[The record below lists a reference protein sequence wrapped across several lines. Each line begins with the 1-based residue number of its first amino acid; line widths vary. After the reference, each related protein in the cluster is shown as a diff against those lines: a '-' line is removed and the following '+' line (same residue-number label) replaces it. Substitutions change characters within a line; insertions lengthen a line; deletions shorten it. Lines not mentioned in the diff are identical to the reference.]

1 MEKNY
6 KYSSNHGFDLDVTI
20 GKFAEQA
27 NGECY
32 IRSGDTSLLVTAVA
46 SEKPREGI
54 DFFPLICDFQEK
66 LYAVGKIP
74 GGFLKREGKAS
85 DEATLISRQMDRPLR
100 PLFPENYYND
110 VQVIATVLSMDEDNK
125 PDCLSTIGASI
136 ALGISDIPFNGPVA
150 AVSVG
155 FVDGN
160 FIINPNEEQREKSLL
175 DLTVAGSKDAINM
188 VEAGANELTEDQML
202 EAMLLAHEEI
212 GHICEFTQLIID
224 EIGKEKNLVEVIV
237 PSELE
242 EKIIAEFSEDIKGSI
257 RTTDKMERGEA
268 MFNIEE
274 AAKERFLEEYPDS
287 EDEIHRVIDDI
298 MKKEVRRMISIDK
311 IRPDGREMKEIRPLS
326 AEVGTLPRVHGSG
339 LFKRGQTQVL
349 SVVTLGST
357 ADVQIIDGLNRKEI
371 QKRYMHQYNFP
382 PFSVGDVKPLRAPGR
397 REIGHGHLA
406 ERALIPVLPDPSE
419 FPYTIRVVSEVLS
432 SNGSSSQASICG
444 STLSLMDA
452 GVPIKKPVAGIAMGL
467 IKEEDSISI
476 LTDIQGLEDH
486 LGDMDF
492 KVAGT
497 RDGITALQM
506 DMKISGITR
515 EVLEESLDNAKE
527 ARMQILDLIDK
538 TIESPREDISDFAP
552 RLFTI
557 DIDPE
562 KVRDVIGSGGK
573 TINKIIDETGVTIET
588 EDDGH
593 ITVASVDGESGKR
606 AIEMIK
612 SIVTDPKAG
621 DVYTGKVTR
630 IMNFGAFVE
639 IAIGKEGLLHISQI
653 DHKRVEKVEDILNVG
668 DEVTVKV
675 TEIDRQGRINLS
687 RKALLEKP
695 EGSESDDKDDHR
707 QRRDNKRRNDKSEA
721 WPADED
727 PRNLNN

>member
-32 IRSGDTSLLVTAVA
+32 IKSGDTSLLVTAVA

-110 VQVIATVLSMDEDNK
+110 VQVIATVFSMDEDNK

-155 FVDGN
+155 YVDGEY
-160 FIINPNEEQREKSLL
+160 IINPNEAQREKSLL

-188 VEAGANELTEDQML
+188 VEAGANELTEDKML
-202 EAMLLAHEEI
+202 EAMLIAHEEI
-212 GHICEFTQLIID
+212 GHICDFIQTIID
-224 EIGKEKNLVEVIV
+224 EIGKEKNMVEVIV

-242 EKIIAEFSEDIKGSI
+242 EKIIEEYSEAIKGSI

-268 MFNIEE
+268 IFNIEE
-274 AAKERFLEEYPDS
+274 AAKEKFLEDYPES

-311 IRPDGREMKEIRPLS
+311 IRPDGRQMKEIRPLS

-349 SVVTLGST
+349 SVVTLGSP

-382 PFSVGDVKPLRAPGR
+382 PFSVGDIKPLRAPGR
-397 REIGHGHLA
+397 REIGHGRLA
-406 ERALIPVLPDPSE
+406 ERALIPVLPELSE

-515 EVLEESLDNAKE
+515 EVLEESLANAKE
-527 ARMQILDLIDK
+527 ARMQILDLIES
-538 TIESPREDISDFAP
+538 TIQNPREDISEFAP

-653 DHKRVEKVEDILNVG
+653 DHKRVGKVEDVLSVG
-668 DEVTVKV
+668 DEVKVEV
-675 TEIDRQGRINLS
+675 TEIDKQGRINLS
-687 RKALLEKP
+687 RKALLPKP
-695 EGSESDDKDDHR
+695 ERDEREER
-707 QRRDNKRRNDKSEA
+707 QERKERPRKQEA

-727 PRNLNN
+727 PRDHNN

>member
-1 MEKNY
+1 MIKNY
-6 KYSSNHGFDLDVTI
+6 NYTSKNGYELEVTI

-27 NGECY
+27 NGACY
-32 IRSGDTSLLVTAVA
+32 IKSGDTSLLVTAVA

-74 GGFLKREGKAS
+74 GGFLRREGKAS
-85 DEATLISRQMDRPLR
+85 DGATLIARQMDRPLR

-110 VQVIATVLSMDEDNK
+110 VQVIATVLSMDHDHL
-125 PDCLSTIGASI
+125 PDPLTTIGASI
-136 ALGISDIPFNGPVA
+136 ALGISDIPFDGPVGA
-150 AVSVG
+150 CMVG
-155 FVDGN
+155 KVDGKL
-160 FIINPNEEQREKSLL
+160 IVNPKEEDRKKSDLE
-175 DLTVAGSKDAINM
+175 LTVAGKKGAINM
-188 VEAGANELTEDQML
+188 VEAGANELDEAEML
-202 EAMLLAHEEI
+202 EAMLLALEEI
-212 GHICEFTQLIID
+212 GDISDFIQTIID
-224 EIGKEKNLVEVIV
+224 DIGKEKKEVEAHEETELDRLI
-237 PSELE
+237 SENFE
-242 EKIIAEFSEDIKGSI
+242 EEIKNSI
-257 RTTDKMERGEA
+257 RTTDKTEREDNI
-268 MFNIEE
+268 FRIEE
-274 AAKERFLEEYPDS
+274 EAKEKFLEDYPES
-287 EDEIHRVIDDI
+287 EDEIHRRIDDI

-311 IRPDGREMKEIRPLS
+311 IRPDGRDLTEIRPLS
-326 AEVGTLPRVHGSG
+326 AEVEVLPRVHGSG
-339 LFKRGQTQVL
+339 LFQRGQTQVL
-349 SVVTLGST
+349 SVVTLGSP
-357 ADVQIIDGLNRKEI
+357 ADSQIIDGLNVEDI

-382 PFSVGDVKPLRAPGR
+382 PFCVGDVRPLRGPGR

-406 ERALIPVLPDPSE
+406 ERALVPVLPDE
-419 FPYTIRVVSEVLS
+419 KDFPYTIRVVSEVLS

-467 IKEEDSISI
+467 IKEDDSISI

-506 DMKISGITR
+506 DMKISGITK
-515 EVLEESLDNAKE
+515 EVLEQSLADAKD
-527 ARMQILDLIDK
+527 ARFRILDVIEKAIDK
-538 TIESPREDISDFAP
+538 PRAELSEYAP
-552 RLFTI
+552 RLYTI
-557 DIDPE
+557 DIDPD
-562 KVRDVIGSGGK
+562 KVREVIGSGGK
-573 TINKIIDETGVTIET
+573 TINKIIDATGVKIDT

-593 ITVASVDGESGKR
+593 ITVASDNGASGKK

-612 SIVTDPKAG
+612 AIVTDPKPG
-621 DVYTGKVTR
+621 DIYEGKVVR

-653 DHKRVEKVEDILNVG
+653 AHHRVGKVEDELAIG
-668 DEVTVKV
+668 DTVKVKV

-695 EGSESDDKDDHR
+695 EKA
-707 QRRDNKRRNDKSEA
+707 EA
-721 WPADED
+721 WPVDESPYKND
-727 PRNLNN
+727 KKEQN

>member
-1 MEKNY
+1 MIKNY
-6 KYSSNHGFDLDVTI
+6 NYTSKNGYELEVTI

-27 NGECY
+27 NGACY
-32 IRSGDTSLLVTAVA
+32 IKSGDTSLLVTAVA

-74 GGFLKREGKAS
+74 GGFLRREGKAS
-85 DEATLISRQMDRPLR
+85 DGATLIARQMDRPLR

-110 VQVIATVLSMDEDNK
+110 VQVIATVLSMDHDHL
-125 PDCLSTIGASI
+125 PDPLTTIGASI
-136 ALGISDIPFNGPVA
+136 ALGISDIPFDGPVGA
-150 AVSVG
+150 CMVG
-155 FVDGN
+155 KVDGKL
-160 FIINPNEEQREKSLL
+160 IVNPKEEDRKNSDLE
-175 DLTVAGSKDAINM
+175 LTVAGKKGAINM
-188 VEAGANELTEDQML
+188 VEAGANELVEAEML
-202 EAMLLAHEEI
+202 EAMLLALEEI
-212 GHICEFTQLIID
+212 GDISDFIQTIID
-224 EIGKEKNLVEVIV
+224 DIGKEKKEVEPHQETELDRLI
-237 PSELE
+237 SENFE
-242 EKIIAEFSEDIKGSI
+242 EEIKNSI
-257 RTTDKMERGEA
+257 RTTDKTEREGNI
-268 MFNIEE
+268 FRIEE
-274 AAKERFLEEYPDS
+274 EAKEKFLEDYPES
-287 EDEIHRVIDDI
+287 EDEIHRRIDDI

-311 IRPDGREMKEIRPLS
+311 IRPDGRDLTEIRPLS
-326 AEVGTLPRVHGSG
+326 AEVEVLPRVHGSG
-339 LFKRGQTQVL
+339 LFQRGQTQVL
-349 SVVTLGST
+349 SVVTLGSP
-357 ADVQIIDGLNRKEI
+357 ADSQIIDGLNVEDI

-382 PFSVGDVKPLRAPGR
+382 PFCVGDVRPLRGPGR

-406 ERALIPVLPDPSE
+406 ERALVPVLPDE
-419 FPYTIRVVSEVLS
+419 KDFPYTIRVVSEVLS

-467 IKEEDSISI
+467 IKEDDSISI

-506 DMKISGITR
+506 DMKISGITK
-515 EVLEESLDNAKE
+515 EVLEQSLADAKD
-527 ARMQILDLIDK
+527 ARFRILDVIEKAIDK
-538 TIESPREDISDFAP
+538 PRAELSEYAP
-552 RLFTI
+552 RLYTI
-557 DIDPE
+557 DIDPD
-562 KVRDVIGSGGK
+562 KVREVIGSGGK
-573 TINKIIDETGVTIET
+573 TINKIIDATGVKIDT

-593 ITVASVDGESGKR
+593 ITVASDNGASGKK

-612 SIVTDPKAG
+612 AIVTDPKPG
-621 DVYTGKVTR
+621 DIYEGKVVR

-653 DHKRVEKVEDILNVG
+653 AHHRVGKVEDELAIG
-668 DEVTVKV
+668 DTVKVKV

-695 EGSESDDKDDHR
+695 EKA
-707 QRRDNKRRNDKSEA
+707 EA
-721 WPADED
+721 WPVDESPYKND
-727 PRNLNN
+727 KKEQN

>member
-6 KYSSNHGFDLDVTI
+6 KYTSNHGYELEVTT

-32 IRSGDTSLLVTAVA
+32 IKNGDTSLLVTAVA

-74 GGFLKREGKAS
+74 GGFLKREGKAT
-85 DEATLISRQMDRPLR
+85 DDGTLISRQMDRPLR

-110 VQVIATVLSMDEDNK
+110 VQVIATVLSMDEDHL
-125 PDCLSTIGASI
+125 PDYLSTIGASI
-136 ALGISDIPFNGPVA
+136 ALGVSDIPFAGPVA

-155 FVDGN
+155 YVDGN
-160 FIINPNEEQREKSLL
+160 LIINPSEEERKNSKL
-175 DLTVAGSKDAINM
+175 DLKVAGTADAINM
-188 VEAGANELTEDQML
+188 VEAGANELTEDTML

-212 GHICEFTQLIID
+212 RSICEFTQSIID
-224 EIGKEKNLVEVIV
+224 EIGKEKNLVEVPV

-242 EKIIAEFSEDIKGSI
+242 EKIIEEYSDAIKESI
-257 RTTDKMERGEA
+257 RTTDKMERGDAIFE
-268 MFNIEE
+268 IEE
-274 AAKERFLEEYPDS
+274 AAKEKYLEEYPET
-287 EDEIHRVIDDI
+287 EDEIHRSIDNI
-298 MKKEVRRMISIDK
+298 MKREVRRMISIDK
-311 IRPDGREMKEIRPLS
+311 IRPDGRDLKEIRELS
-326 AEVGTLPRVHGSG
+326 AEAGLIPRVHGSG

-349 SVVTLGST
+349 SITTLGSPS
-357 ADVQIIDGLNRKEI
+357 DVQIIDGLNREEI
-371 QKRYMHQYNFP
+371 HKRYMHQYNFP

-397 REIGHGHLA
+397 REIGHGRLA
-406 ERALIPVLPDPSE
+406 ERALIPVLPEQSE

-506 DMKISGITR
+506 DMKISGISR
-515 EVLEESLDNAKE
+515 EVLEESLQNAKE
-527 ARMQILDLIDK
+527 ARMQILDLIES
-538 TIESPREDISDFAP
+538 TIDSPREDISDYAP

-557 DIDPE
+557 NIDPE

-573 TINKIIDETGVTIET
+573 TINKIIDETGVSIET

-593 ITVASVDGESGKR
+593 ITVASTDGVSGKK
-606 AIEMIK
+606 AIEMIR
-612 SIVTDPKAG
+612 SIVTDPEVG
-621 DVYTGKVTR
+621 DIYTGKVTK
-630 IMNFGAFVE
+630 IMNFGAFVQ

-653 DHKRVEKVEDILNVG
+653 DHARTDKVEDVLA
-668 DEVTVKV
+668 
-675 TEIDRQGRINLS
+675 LS
-687 RKALLEKP
+687 LI
-695 EGSESDDKDDHR
+695 HI
-707 QRRDNKRRNDKSEA
+707 
-721 WPADED
+721 
-727 PRNLNN
+727 

>member
-32 IRSGDTSLLVTAVA
+32 IKSGDTSLLVTAVA

-110 VQVIATVLSMDEDNK
+110 VQVIATVFSMDEDNK

-155 FVDGN
+155 YVDGEY
-160 FIINPNEEQREKSLL
+160 IINPNEEQREKSLL
-175 DLTVAGSKDAINM
+175 ELTVAGSKDAINM
-188 VEAGANELTEDQML
+188 VEAGANELNEDQML
-202 EAMLLAHEEI
+202 EAMLIAHEEI
-212 GHICEFTQLIID
+212 GHICDFIQTIID
-224 EIGKEKNLVEVIV
+224 EIGKEKNMVELIV

-242 EKIIAEFSEDIKGSI
+242 EKIIAEYSEDIKGSI

-268 MFNIEE
+268 IFNIEE
-274 AAKERFLEEYPDS
+274 AAKEKFLEDYPES

-311 IRPDGREMKEIRPLS
+311 IRPDGRQMKEIRPLS

-349 SVVTLGST
+349 SVVTLGSP

-382 PFSVGDVKPLRAPGR
+382 PFSVGDIKPLRAPGR
-397 REIGHGHLA
+397 REIGHGRLS
-406 ERALIPVLPDPSE
+406 ERALIPVLPELSE

-515 EVLEESLDNAKE
+515 EVLEESLANAKE
-527 ARMQILDLIDK
+527 ARMQILDLIES
-538 TIESPREDISDFAP
+538 TIENPREDISEFAP

-653 DHKRVEKVEDILNVG
+653 DHKRVGKVEDVLSVG
-668 DEVTVKV
+668 DEVKVEV
-675 TEIDRQGRINLS
+675 TEIDKQGRINLS
-687 RKALLEKP
+687 RKALLPKP
-695 EGSESDDKDDHR
+695 ERDER
-707 QRRDNKRRNDKSEA
+707 QERKERPRKQEA

-727 PRNLNN
+727 PRDHNN

>member
-6 KYSSNHGFDLDVTI
+6 KYTSNHGYELEVTI

-32 IRSGDTSLLVTAVA
+32 IRNGETSLLVTAVA

-85 DEATLISRQMDRPLR
+85 DEGTLISRQMDRPLR

-110 VQVIATVLSMDEDNK
+110 VQVIATVFSMDEDHK

-136 ALGISDIPFNGPVA
+136 ALGISDIPFAGPVA

-155 FVDGN
+155 YVDGKL
-160 FIINPNEEQREKSLL
+160 IVNPNEEERKNSKL
-175 DLTVAGSKDAINM
+175 DLTVAGTADAINM
-188 VEAGANELTEDQML
+188 VEAGANELTEEEML

-212 GHICEFTQLIID
+212 GQICKFTQSIID
-224 EIGKEKNLVEVIV
+224 EIGKEKNVVEVKLT
-237 PSELE
+237 SELE
-242 EKIIAEFSEDIKGSI
+242 EKIVEDYSDDIKSSI

-268 MFNIEE
+268 IFNIEE
-274 AAKERFLEEYPDS
+274 AAKEKYLEEYPES
-287 EDEIHRVIDDI
+287 EDEIHRVIDNI

-311 IRPDGREMKEIRPLS
+311 IRPDGRDLKEIRPLS
-326 AEVGTLPRVHGSG
+326 AEAGLIPRVHGSG

-349 SVVTLGST
+349 SITTLGSP
-357 ADVQIIDGLNRKEI
+357 ADVQIIDGLNREEI
-371 QKRYMHQYNFP
+371 HKRYMHQYNFP

-406 ERALIPVLPDPSE
+406 ERALVPVLPEQSD

-467 IKEEDSISI
+467 IKEEESISI

-506 DMKISGITR
+506 DMKISGISR
-515 EVLEESLDNAKE
+515 EILEESLQNAKQ
-527 ARMQILDLIDK
+527 ARMQILDLIES
-538 TIESPREDISDFAP
+538 TINSPREDISDYAP

-573 TINKIIDETGVTIET
+573 TINKIIDETGVSIET

-593 ITVASVDGESGKR
+593 ITVAANDGTSGKK
-606 AIEMIK
+606 AIEMIRA
-612 SIVTDPKAG
+612 IVTDPQVG
-621 DVYTGKVTR
+621 DIYTGKVTK

-653 DHKRVEKVEDILNVG
+653 DHARTDKVEDVLAVD
-668 DEVTVKV
+668 DEVRVKI

-687 RKALLEKP
+687 RKALLEK
-695 EGSESDDKDDHR
+695 SEKEE
-707 QRRDNKRRNDKSEA
+707 NKRDANHKKEA
-721 WPADED
+721 WPSDED
-727 PRNLNN
+727 PRNK

>member
-1 MEKNY
+1 MVKTY
-6 KYSSNHGFDLDVTI
+6 KYESKLGKDFEITI

-32 IRSGDTSLLVTAVA
+32 IKSGDTSLLVTAVA

-110 VQVIATVLSMDEDNK
+110 VQIIATVLSMDEDNL
-125 PDCLSTIGASI
+125 PDPLTTIGASI
-136 ALGISDIPFNGPVA
+136 ALGISDIPFDGPVGA
-150 AVSVG
+150 CMVG
-155 FVDGN
+155 KVGDKL
-160 FIINPNEEQREKSLL
+160 IINPNKEEREKSSLE
-175 DLTVAGSKDAINM
+175 LTVAGKKGAINM
-188 VEAGANELTEDQML
+188 VEAGSKEISEGEML
-202 EAMLLAHEEI
+202 EAMLLALEEI
-212 GHICEFTQLIID
+212 GNISDFIQTIID
-224 EIGKEKNLVEVIV
+224 DIGKEKIEVAQIEET
-237 PSELE
+237 ELDRKISADFE
-242 EKIIAEFSEDIKGSI
+242 EEIKNSI
-257 RTTDKMERGEA
+257 RTTDKTEREDNI
-268 MFNIEE
+268 FNIEE
-274 AAKERFLEEYPDS
+274 AAKEKYLEEYPES
-287 EDEIHRVIDDI
+287 EDEIHRRIDNI

-311 IRPDGREMKEIRPLS
+311 IRPDGRDLTEIRPLS
-326 AEVGTLPRVHGSG
+326 AEAGLLPRVHGSG
-339 LFKRGQTQVL
+339 LFQRGQTQVL
-349 SVVTLGST
+349 SVVTLGSP
-357 ADVQIIDGLNRKEI
+357 ADVQIIDGLNREEI
-371 QKRYMHQYNFP
+371 QKRYIHQYNFP
-382 PFSVGDVKPLRAPGR
+382 PFCVGDVRPLRGPGR
-397 REIGHGHLA
+397 REIGHGRLA
-406 ERALIPVLPDPSE
+406 ERALLPVLPDE
-419 FPYTIRVVSEVLS
+419 KDFPYTIRVVSEVLS

-452 GVPIKKPVAGIAMGL
+452 GVPISKPVAGIAMGL
-467 IKEEDSISI
+467 IKEDDSISI

-506 DMKISGITR
+506 DMKIDGITR
-515 EVLEESLDNAKE
+515 EVLEESLNDAHS
-527 ARMQILDLIDK
+527 ARMRILDVIESAIDK
-538 TIESPREDISDFAP
+538 PRSDISDYAP

-573 TINKIIDETGVTIET
+573 TINKIIDATGVKIET

-593 ITVASVDGESGKR
+593 ITVASEDGESGKK

-612 SIVTDPKAG
+612 SIVTDPKPG
-621 DVYTGKVTR
+621 DIYTGKVVR

-653 DHKRVEKVEDILNVG
+653 DHHRVEKVEDVLSVG
-668 DEVTVKV
+668 DEVKVKV

-695 EGSESDDKDDHR
+695 E
-707 QRRDNKRRNDKSEA
+707 A
-721 WPADED
+721 WPVDESPYRKD
-727 PRNLNN
+727 KKDK